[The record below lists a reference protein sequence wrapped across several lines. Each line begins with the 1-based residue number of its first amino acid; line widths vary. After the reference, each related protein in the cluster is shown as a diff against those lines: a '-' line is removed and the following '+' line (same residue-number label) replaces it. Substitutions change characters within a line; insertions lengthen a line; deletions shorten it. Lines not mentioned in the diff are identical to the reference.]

1 MQATWCKLAGL
12 IGCQR
17 WCKLADDTSLRKLSP
32 QGCNVP
38 NLTMRKL
45 AELLV
50 IMVAGIIA
58 GERWCKLAVR
68 ACGASLRREHVVQ
81 ACSASLQC

>member
-1 MQATWCKLAGL
+1 MYMLAATVCKLL
-12 IGCQR
+12 
-17 WCKLADDTSLRKLSP
+17 P

-58 GERWCKLAVR
+58 GE
-68 ACGASLRREHVVQ
+68 SLRREHVVQ
-81 ACSASLQC
+81 ACGANMWCKLAVRACNVSLQCKVVMFQI